1 MGHFPAGVCMHES
14 NAQVGR
20 AVSSPRQQVNNPS
33 QVARAVQNAI
43 SFNANKNPSQ
53 QNASNSDAGAGVA
66 NSHRLVMVWESQTTR
81 LKLIDRVVSD
91 CGAHAYRVEEWD
103 DVEKA
108 SCSSCCAAVIALGT
122 YQTDDALASKIIRRM
137 KQVGLTVI
145 AHERGAHSWSVG
157 LRCRA
162 LLAGASCVLDSEEA
176 GFSQT
181 LQRILTG
188 VLAQKTCELGEK
200 KRIHEQMRTF
210 GIVGESDAIEVASRQ
225 ALRIG
230 SLSDLA
236 VLITGESGTGK
247 ELMARAIH
255 QLDPKRST
263 GPFVAVNCGAISSG
277 LAESELFGHSR
288 GAFTG
293 ADRDRKGLIR
303 AADGGVLFLDE
314 IGDLGSDMQAKLL
327 RVLQDHRVLSVGTDH
342 DVGVNVRVIAATNR
356 NLELM
361 MERGEF
367 RADLFHRLNMFSIYL
382 PPLRERVADLKSLI
396 ENFLMK
402 FRSIAKIDISSVDRD
417 FIEALAQLDL
427 PGNVRQ
433 LENIVRRAALNK
445 TDDTPL
451 SLSDLPPEVW
461 RQLCAKKQMNGGKV
475 PVDLP
480 CNPNVIPDAPL
491 SSTECITPLFTRL
504 DSKGWNLS
512 RVVEYCEGLLV
523 EAALQRTQG
532 NHSQAARVL
541 GITPR
546 TLYNKLKKPHHDSEP

>member
-1 MGHFPAGVCMHES
+1 MQE
-14 NAQVGR
+14 
-20 AVSSPRQQVNNPS
+20 
-33 QVARAVQNAI
+33 
-43 SFNANKNPSQ
+43 
-53 QNASNSDAGAGVA
+53 
-66 NSHRLVMVWESQTTR
+66 
-81 LKLIDRVVSD
+81 
-91 CGAHAYRVEEWD
+91 
-103 DVEKA
+103 
-108 SCSSCCAAVIALGT
+108 
-122 YQTDDALASKIIRRM
+122 
-137 KQVGLTVI
+137 
-145 AHERGAHSWSVG
+145 
-157 LRCRA
+157 
-162 LLAGASCVLDSEEA
+162 
-176 GFSQT
+176 

-188 VLAQKTCELGEK
+188 VFAQKTRDLVERK
-200 KRIHEQMRTF
+200 HIHERMRTF

-225 ALRIG
+225 ALRVG
-230 SLSDLA
+230 YLSDLA

-263 GPFVAVNCGAISSG
+263 GPFVAINCGAISSG

-361 MERGEF
+361 MDRGEF

-396 ENFLMK
+396 DNFLMK
-402 FRSIAKIDISSVDRD
+402 FRATEKLETSSVDRD
-417 FIEALAQLDL
+417 FIDALAQLDL

-445 TDDTPL
+445 ADDTPL
-451 SLSDLPPEVW
+451 SLSDLPPEIW
-461 RQLCAKKQMNGGKV
+461 LQLCAKKQVNGGQV
-475 PVDLP
+475 PGDCLASP
-480 CNPNVIPDAPL
+480 TVIPEAPL

-512 RVVEYCEGLLV
+512 RVIEYCEGLLV

-546 TLYNKLKKPHHDSEP
+546 TLYNKLKKPHHDGEP

>member
-1 MGHFPAGVCMHES
+1 
-14 NAQVGR
+14 
-20 AVSSPRQQVNNPS
+20 
-33 QVARAVQNAI
+33 
-43 SFNANKNPSQ
+43 
-53 QNASNSDAGAGVA
+53 
-66 NSHRLVMVWESQTTR
+66 MVWESQTSR
-81 LKLIDRVVSD
+81 LRLIDRVVSD
-91 CGAHAYRVEEWD
+91 CGAQLHRVEELSAI
-103 DVEKA
+103 ENTP
-108 SCSSCCAAVIALGT
+108 SSSCCAAVIALGT
-122 YQTDDALASKIIRRM
+122 YPTDDTLASKIIGRM
-137 KQVGLTVI
+137 KQAGLTVI

-162 LLAGASCVLDSEEA
+162 LLAGASCVLDSEES
-176 GFSQT
+176 GFSQE

-188 VLAQKTCELGEK
+188 VFAQKTREPVEK
-200 KRIHEQMRTF
+200 ERIHEIMRTF

-225 ALRIG
+225 VLRVG
-230 SLSDLA
+230 YLSDLA

-255 QLDPKRST
+255 QLDPKRCT

-293 ADRDRKGLIR
+293 ADRDRKGLVR

-314 IGDLGSDMQAKLL
+314 IGDLGSDVQAKLL

-342 DVGVNVRVIAATNR
+342 DVGVDVRVIAATNR

-361 MERGEF
+361 IERGEF
-367 RADLFHRLNMFSIYL
+367 RADLFHRLNMFSVNL
-382 PPLRERVADLKSLI
+382 PPLRERVADLKPLI
-396 ENFLMK
+396 DNFLMK
-402 FRSIAKIDISSVDRD
+402 YRSIATSETSSVDRD
-417 FIEALAQLDL
+417 FIEAMAQLEL

-445 TDDTPL
+445 IDDTSL
-451 SLSDLPPEVW
+451 SLSDLPPEIW
-461 RQLCAKKQMNGGKV
+461 RKLCEQRQLNRKQAG
-475 PVDLP
+475 VDSLTSP
-480 CNPNVIPDAPL
+480 TVIPNSPL
-491 SSTECITPLFTRL
+491 SSTESIAPLFTRL

-512 RVVEYCEGLLV
+512 RVVDYCERLLV

-546 TLYNKLKKPHHDSEP
+546 TLYNKLKKPDPDSKP

>member
-1 MGHFPAGVCMHES
+1 MGHTSTNLASFNV
-14 NAQVGR
+14 
-20 AVSSPRQQVNNPS
+20 PS
-33 QVARAVQNAI
+33 QVARGVQNATN
-43 SFNANKNPSQ
+43 FNENKSLLQ
-53 QNASNSDAGAGVA
+53 QNLSNRDAGARGA
-66 NSHRLVMVWESQTTR
+66 NSHWTVMVWESQTSR
-81 LKLIDRVVSD
+81 LRLIDRVVSD
-91 CGAHAYRVEEWD
+91 CGAQLHRVEELSAI
-103 DVEKA
+103 ENTP
-108 SCSSCCAAVIALGT
+108 SSSCCAAVIALGT
-122 YQTDDALASKIIRRM
+122 YPTDDTLASKIIGRM
-137 KQVGLTVI
+137 KQAGLTVI

-162 LLAGASCVLDSEEA
+162 LLAGASCVLDSEES
-176 GFSQT
+176 GFSQE

-188 VLAQKTCELGEK
+188 VFAQKTREPVEK
-200 KRIHEQMRTF
+200 ERIHEIMRTF

-225 ALRIG
+225 VLRVG
-230 SLSDLA
+230 YLSDLA

-255 QLDPKRST
+255 QLDPKRCT

-293 ADRDRKGLIR
+293 ADRDRKGLVR

-314 IGDLGSDMQAKLL
+314 IGDLGSDVQAKLL

-342 DVGVNVRVIAATNR
+342 DVGVDVRVIAATNR

-361 MERGEF
+361 IERGEF
-367 RADLFHRLNMFSIYL
+367 RADLFHRLNMFSVNL
-382 PPLRERVADLKSLI
+382 PPLRERVADLKPLI
-396 ENFLMK
+396 DNFLMK
-402 FRSIAKIDISSVDRD
+402 YRSIATSETSSVDRD
-417 FIEALAQLDL
+417 FIEAMAQLEL

-445 TDDTPL
+445 IDDTSL
-451 SLSDLPPEVW
+451 SLSDLPPEIW
-461 RQLCAKKQMNGGKV
+461 RKLCEQRQLNRKQAG
-475 PVDLP
+475 VDSLTSP
-480 CNPNVIPDAPL
+480 TVIPNSPL
-491 SSTECITPLFTRL
+491 SSTESIAPLFTRL

-512 RVVEYCEGLLV
+512 RVVDYCERLLV

-546 TLYNKLKKPHHDSEP
+546 TLYNKLKKPDPDSKP

>member
-1 MGHFPAGVCMHES
+1 MHES

-20 AVSSPRQQVNNPS
+20 ALRSPREQVNTPS

-43 SFNANKNPSQ
+43 NFNVNKNPPQ
-53 QNASNSDAGAGVA
+53 QNSSNSDAGAGVA
-66 NSHRLVMVWESQTTR
+66 NSHRIVMVWESQTSR
-81 LKLIDRVVSD
+81 LRLVERVVSD
-91 CGAHAYRVEEWD
+91 CGAQAHQIKELGD
-103 DVEKA
+103 IEKA
-108 SCSSCCAAVIALGT
+108 LRSSCCAAVVALGT
-122 YQTDDALASKIIRRM
+122 YQTDDTLVSKVIGRM
-137 KQVGLTVI
+137 KQAGLMVI

-157 LRCRA
+157 LRCQA
-162 LLAGASCVLDSEEA
+162 LLAGASCVLDSEES
-176 GFSQT
+176 GFSQE
-181 LQRILTG
+181 LQRILAG
-188 VLAQKTCELGEK
+188 VFAQKTRELVEK
-200 KRIHEQMRTF
+200 KHIHERMRTF

-225 ALRIG
+225 ALRVG
-230 SLSDLA
+230 YLSDLA

-255 QLDPKRST
+255 QLDPKRSA
-263 GPFVAVNCGAISSG
+263 GPFVAINCGAISSG
-277 LAESELFGHSR
+277 LAESEMFGHSR

-293 ADRDRKGLIR
+293 ADRDRKGLVR

-396 ENFLMK
+396 DNFLMK
-402 FRSIAKIDISSVDRD
+402 FRSIAPSETSSVDPD

-445 TDDTPL
+445 TDSASL
-451 SLSDLPPEVW
+451 SLSDLPPEIW
-461 RQLCAKKQMNGGKV
+461 RQLCAKKQVNSGQGAAGCD
-475 PVDLP
+475 P
-480 CNPNVIPDAPL
+480 NPAPIPDPPL
-491 SSTECITPLFTRL
+491 SSKECITPLFTRL

-523 EAALQRTQG
+523 EAALQRAQG